1 MQAKTEIIV
10 RRVHDLFAETGAT
23 LSTAESC
30 TAGFVAHLITSLPGA
45 SAFYEGGVV
54 AYSAA
59 AKIRLLGVPGD
70 IINRQGVVS
79 AGTAGEMAER
89 VRVLLGTDYSV
100 ATTGN
105 LGPDVLDGKERG
117 LIYIAVGTRDR
128 TEVRELRLSGEREEN
143 KAAVGTAVLQFLVE
157 MIEREKR

>member
-54 AYSAA
+54 AYSVAS
-59 AKIRLLGVPGD
+59 KIKLLGVPGAV
-70 IINRQGVVS
+70 IERFGVVS
-79 AGTAGEMAER
+79 SETAGEMAGR
-89 VRVLLGTDYSV
+89 VRVLLGTDYAL

-105 LGPDVLDGKERG
+105 LGPDVLDGKGKG

-128 TEVRELRLSGEREEN
+128 TEIRELRLNGEREEN
-143 KAAVGTAVLQFLVE
+143 KTAAGTAVLQFLIE

>member
-1 MQAKTEIIV
+1 MLSKTEIIV

-59 AKIRLLGVPGD
+59 AKIKLLGVPGAV
-70 IINRQGVVS
+70 IERFGVVS
-79 AGTAGEMAER
+79 AETAGEMAEL
-89 VRVLLGTDYSV
+89 VRVLLRTDYAV

-105 LGPDVLDGKERG
+105 LGPDVLEGKEKG
-117 LIYIAVGTRDR
+117 LIYVAVGTGDG
-128 TEVRELRLSGEREEN
+128 TEVRKLSLRGEREAN
-143 KAAVGTAVLQFLVE
+143 KVAAAAAVLHFLVE
-157 MIEREKR
+157 VMEREKR